1 MFRDDNVEVGA
12 DLCEIDTEAVATV
25 DGASSSSS
33 SDDAP
38 APEPPAKAP
47 TPSSSSSATK
57 APAPVAPASSSS
69 SGGVRVPSI
78 RFLGKD
84 GWEKRLN
91 GQDPFEPPVIYV
103 PFNYGRLKFS
113 EAESEALLMGG
124 ANLAPEVERYSSGAS
139 FSA

>member
-1 MFRDDNVEVGA
+1 MFRDDNVEVGS

-25 DGASSSSS
+25 DAASSSSS
-33 SDDAP
+33 SSSEDAP
-38 APEPPAKAP
+38 AAETPAKTPAPSAAAKAP
-47 TPSSSSSATK
+47 V
-57 APAPVAPASSSS
+57 PAAPASSSS
-69 SGGVRVPSI
+69 SGGKRVPSI

-113 EAESEALLMGG
+113 EEESEALLMGG